1 MTEYGAD
8 MQVMDYIT
16 ENGLKNAAKVSRQIW
31 VPYPPELCFTKIASQ
46 LEVPANWDPCIMH
59 VWPLSDTRNEKGS
72 LSRILIN
79 LGGQIHNCRAMI
91 YKYQPYSC
99 FSWFLTDH
107 PRIWVNWRTMP
118 QNSGTY
124 IGITIAR
131 EQTAPLFDKL
141 WWKVRYQIRLAM
153 YLEKMLNQLKSD
165 IENNS

>member
-1 MTEYGAD
+1 

-16 ENGLKNAAKVSRQIW
+16 GNGLKNAAKVSRQIW

-46 LEVPANWDPCIMH
+46 LEAPANWDSFILH

-91 YKYQPYSC
+91 YEYQPYSC

-107 PRIWVNWRTMP
+107 PRVWVSWRLTP
-118 QNSGTY
+118 HHSGTH
-124 IGITIAR
+124 ISITIVR
-131 EQTAPLFDKL
+131 EYATSLFEKL
-141 WWKVRYQIRLAM
+141 WWKVRYQVRLAT
-153 YLEKMLNQLKSD
+153 YLEKMLNQFRSELDDSK
-165 IENNS
+165 